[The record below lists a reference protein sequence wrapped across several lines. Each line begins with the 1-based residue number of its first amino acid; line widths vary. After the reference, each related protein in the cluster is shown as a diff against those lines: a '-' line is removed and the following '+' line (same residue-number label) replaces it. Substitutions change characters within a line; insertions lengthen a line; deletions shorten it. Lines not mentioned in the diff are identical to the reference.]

1 MRGYMIFELEI
12 TDPEAWAE
20 YRAVAGP
27 MMLAAGGRFIVRS
40 ERIET
45 LEGDWMPAS
54 LSVVEFP
61 SFEAA
66 HSFYHSPDYAAT
78 IALRQKAA
86 RGRGVLV
93 GSTPLAEPGK

>member
-27 MMLAAGGRFIVRS
+27 MMLAAGGRFVVRS
-40 ERIET
+40 EKVEP
-45 LEGDWMPAS
+45 LEGDWTPAT

-66 HSFYHSPDYAAT
+66 HEFYHSPEYAAT
-78 IALRQKAA
+78 IALRRKAA

-93 GSTPLAEPGK
+93 GSTPLGEPEK